1 MGKIDH
7 IPVALIRGYQYIPVR
22 GNARMLLRDSA
33 TDMFR

>member
-7 IPVALIRGYQYIPVR
+7 IPVALIRGYTYIPAK
-22 GNARMLLRDSA
+22 GSAKTLLRDPT